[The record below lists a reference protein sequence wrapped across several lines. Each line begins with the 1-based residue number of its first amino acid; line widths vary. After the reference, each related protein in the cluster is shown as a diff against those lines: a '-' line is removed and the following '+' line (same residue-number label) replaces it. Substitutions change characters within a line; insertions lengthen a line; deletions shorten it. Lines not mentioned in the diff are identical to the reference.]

1 MARNRTFSLNI
12 GWRTLLKDVGLRHQ
26 IYCEKHSYQTIP
38 FPGLKMAS
46 MQKNTF
52 ACGMQS
58 KQE

>member
-12 GWRTLLKDVGLRHQ
+12 GWRTLLKDVGLTPPDILRKAQ
-26 IYCEKHSYQTIP
+26 LPDDTFSR
-38 FPGLKMAS
+38 LKMAS